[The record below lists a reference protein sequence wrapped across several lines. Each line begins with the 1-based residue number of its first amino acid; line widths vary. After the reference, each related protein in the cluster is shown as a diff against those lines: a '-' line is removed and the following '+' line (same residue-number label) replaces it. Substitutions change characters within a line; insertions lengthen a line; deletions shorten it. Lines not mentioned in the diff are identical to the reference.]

1 MQKPTLN
8 HIMNTKFLLIILLII
23 GNRIIAQNISVGS
36 IDMMETRLRNEQLL
50 GSEDSLI
57 SFTMRPLS
65 QNLLFDSETNSNTK
79 LKNKISI
86 QALPIRLTQQY
97 NTFAPSGWNDG
108 AMIPA
113 KGYQTL
119 LSAGLFAKYGI
130 LNIKINPE
138 YVYAANPD
146 FETFPLTET
155 NIARTNHIYYLNYSD
170 LPERLGDKP
179 YSKLFWGQSKISLDY
194 KSISVGVSTENLWW
208 GPGQRNSL
216 IMSNNAPGFLHFTFN
231 TLKPIKTFLGSFEW
245 QLISGKLTS
254 SGLDVADE
262 QYIIDGINYKVPKE
276 QDWRYINGLTINYQP
291 KWVPG
296 LFLGFNRVFQLYHN
310 SLENSFSDY
319 FPVITPLQKSKLK
332 NEDAKARDQVFSLFL
347 RWVFKESKI
356 EIYSESGWN
365 DHSQDLMDFI
375 ETPSHSR
382 AFLIGFTKIF
392 TFNSNKDRYLKFN
405 FENTQMQQSAE
416 RILFPAGTWY
426 IHGLVRHGYSN
437 ESQVIGSGIGPSGA
451 SQSLDLSIWN
461 KDKVWG
467 VQFERYVHNLD
478 FYYDSYPDY
487 RHKWVDLSLNTYA
500 YRKYGN
506 FDIQAKLNTTWMANY
521 QWQLNESK
529 LNVQFQISLQY
540 HL

>member
-1 MQKPTLN
+1 MRNLTPN
-8 HIMNTKFLLIILLII
+8 SIMNTKFWLIILLII
-23 GNRIIAQNISVGS
+23 GNKIVAQNISVGS

-50 GSEDSLI
+50 GRVDSLI

-86 QALPIRLTQQY
+86 QAFPIRLTQQY

-119 LSAGLFAKYGI
+119 LSAGLFAQYGI
-130 LNIKINPE
+130 LNVKINPE

-155 NIARTNHIYYLNYSD
+155 NIARTNHIYYLNTSD

-231 TLKPIKTFLGSFEW
+231 TRKPIKTFLGSFEL
-245 QLISGKLTS
+245 QLISGKLKS

-262 QYIIDGINYKVPKE
+262 QYIIDGVNYISPKE
-276 QDWRYINGLTINYQP
+276 QDWRYINGLTMNYQP

-310 SLENSFSDY
+310 NLGNNFSDY
-319 FPVITPLQKSKLK
+319 FPVITPLQKTKLK
-332 NEDAKARDQVFSLFL
+332 EEDAKARDQVFSLFF
-347 RWVFKESKI
+347 RWVFKESKM
-356 EIYSESGWN
+356 EIYSENGWN

-375 ETPSHSR
+375 ETPTHSR

-392 TFNSNKDRYLKFN
+392 TLNSNKDSYLKFN

-426 IHGLVRHGYSN
+426 IHGLVRHGYTN
-437 ESQVIGSGIGPSGA
+437 QSQVMGAGIGPSGT
-451 SQSLDLSIWN
+451 SQTLDFSIWN

-467 VQFERYVHNLD
+467 FQFERYVHNLD
-478 FYYDSYPDY
+478 FYYDTYPDY

-521 QWQLNESK
+521 QWQLNNGK
-529 LNVQFQISLQY
+529 LNLQFQLTLQY